1 VGSVQEGDKAPNPSD
16 PSRSSQPPRA
26 SQPPRPS
33 QAPRSSTPPAQPW
46 KGAWRI
52 AFAFAWVATQVVLV
66 ITADRR
72 PDGAFGFRMFA
83 ESSTVK
89 ITLYRE
95 VVGEDGQRKRI
106 HLEDGVWSAR
116 DAGGLK
122 RRFAW
127 TDRVR
132 RRELAT
138 FETEISSKYGTNAQL
153 TRLQAALD
161 DVATHTP
168 DDADTRRFLLD
179 VVVRKNGR
187 EPYVVHLAS
196 AERAA
201 GGT

>member
-1 VGSVQEGDKAPNPSD
+1 VQDGDKAPD

-26 SQPPRPS
+26 SLPPPPS
-33 QAPRSSTPPAQPW
+33 RGW
-46 KGAWRI
+46 WRI
-52 AFAFAWVATQVVLV
+52 LFGFVWVSAQVALV

-72 PDGAFGFRMFA
+72 PDGAFGFRMFS
-83 ESSTVK
+83 ESSTIK
-89 ITLYRE
+89 IVLYRE
-95 VVGEDGQRKRI
+95 VAAEDGQRRRI
-106 HLEDGVWSAR
+106 HVEDGVWSAH

-132 RRELAT
+132 RRELAL
-138 FETEISSKYGTNAQL
+138 FDTEMSTKYGTNAQL
-153 TRLQAALD
+153 ARLQAALD

-168 DDADTRRFLLD
+168 DDAETRRFLLD
-179 VVVRKNGR
+179 VTVRKNGG

-201 GGT
+201 GGS